1 MFSNSQPHFL
11 ESLVQEKKLA
21 KYSITSNI
29 FPPHLSLL
37 HREHRLHIPA
47 HPQRV
52 VEFLQSATGGPLH
65 LRHGVLADHDARG
78 HQEPRA
84 GDLSPRD
91 NILLPP
97 LPSQRHCHDG
107 LYLHD
112 HSHRI

>member
-1 MFSNSQPHFL
+1 M
-11 ESLVQEKKLA
+11 
-21 KYSITSNI
+21 
-29 FPPHLSLL
+29 
-37 HREHRLHIPA
+37 HRKHCLHIPA
-47 HPQRV
+47 HPQGV
-52 VEFLQSATGGPLH
+52 VELLQSAAGGPLH
-65 LRHGVLADHDARG
+65 LRHGVPADHDARG

-97 LPSQRHCHDG
+97 LPSQRHRYDG